1 MPSQVRQEGMWQ
13 SVHLPPHW
21 SSSVLV
27 GGDLT
32 EQESGVG
39 ASLEARVFSRA
50 GNENFTFERR
60 DWLSFQ
66 CVLLSNKSSNYL
78 IFNKSLINIYHFQRC
93 SH

>member
-21 SSSVLV
+21 PSSAWV

-39 ASLEARVFSRA
+39 ASLGVFAA
-50 GNENFTFERR
+50 GQGMKTSCLR
-60 DWLSFQ
+60 DG
-66 CVLLSNKSSNYL
+66 
-78 IFNKSLINIYHFQRC
+78 IG
-93 SH
+93 